1 MLVSRCVCAATAFLL
16 AGSFP
21 SQSLARTLQDR
32 QATPPPRTETQPAAP
47 QSVKVFIDCL
57 NVSCDSDFLRTDI
70 SFVDHV
76 RDRKDADV
84 HVLITSES
92 TGGGGQKYTV
102 SVMGLVT
109 FDGVDHLVHYVAG
122 AAETP
127 DELRRGLAGAI
138 KLGLVHYVAGTPAGA
153 GLRVS
158 YQKPDGKTAAPSE
171 DPWDYWYMRSI
182 LNVYSN
188 GERST
193 NSTDVYGSVG
203 ASRVTDALKIDI
215 SANLSYGRG
224 RYTVGEGEPDII
236 NVSRSANLNAL
247 AVYSLTPH
255 WSAGLRASASRSTYY
270 NQRLVLRATPAIEY
284 NVYPYSESTR
294 RQFTFNY
301 SAGLRHFRYDEETI
315 FDKTREMRPLQSL
328 LVSGTFKQPWGS
340 FYASVEATQFLN
352 DFSKSRLVFYGSTS
366 VRIFKGFSVR
376 VFGDM
381 SRIRDQI
388 YLAKAG
394 ASVDEILLRRRQL
407 ATSYSYYLS
416 FGFSYSF
423 GSIHNNIVN
432 TRFESSY

>member
-1 MLVSRCVCAATAFLL
+1 MLVSRCACVAIALLL

-21 SQSLARTLQDR
+21 ARARMLEDPQS
-32 QATPPPRTETQPAAP
+32 TPAPETAQPAP
-47 QSVKVFIDCL
+47 LQSVKVFIDCL

-84 HVLITSES
+84 HVLITSEG
-92 TGGGGQKYTV
+92 TGGGGQKYTI
-102 SVMGLVT
+102 SVIGLGAY
-109 FDGVDHLVHYVAG
+109 DGVDHLMHYVGG

-138 KLGLVHYVAGTPAGA
+138 KLGLVHYVAGTPAGS

-158 YQKPDGKTAAPSE
+158 YEKPEGRAAAESR
-171 DPWDYWYMRSI
+171 DPWDHWYMRSS

-193 NSTDVYGSVG
+193 NSTETYGSVG
-203 ASRVTDALKIDI
+203 ASRVTDPLKIDV
-215 SANLSYGRG
+215 SANVSYGRG
-224 RYTVGEGEPDII
+224 RYTVGDGEPDIVNI
-236 NVSRSANLNAL
+236 SRTVNLNAL
-247 AVYSLTPH
+247 AVFSLTPH

-294 RQFTFNY
+294 RQFTLNY
-301 SAGLRHFRYDEETI
+301 SAGFRRFRYDQETI
-315 FDKTREMRPLQSL
+315 FDKTRETRPLQSL
-328 LVSGTFKQPWGS
+328 LASGTFKQPWGS

-352 DFSKSRLVFYGSTS
+352 DFSKNRLVLYSSTS
-366 VRIFKGFSVR
+366 VRVFKGFSVR
-376 VFGDM
+376 FFGDIE
-381 SRIRDQI
+381 RIRDQI
-388 YLAKAG
+388 YLSKGG

-407 ATSYSYYLS
+407 ATSYSYYMS